1 MKRQVLNYETLLRVT
16 KAISHSRDPEE
27 VVLMTVESIKTALG
41 VKGCTLFLI
50 NRKTDHLE
58 ATASFG
64 LSNQYLNKGPISL
77 MDSIAQTLED
87 GPVAISNVMD
97 DPRIQYPEEAK
108 KEGIASILSV
118 PVISGGHVIGVLR
131 VYTAKRWDFTLNDV
145 NFVQA
150 MACMAGM
157 AISMARQ
164 LKGMKDSLE
173 VMKSL
178 RDPRTLKSKK
188 RTPFEGIPVTATA
201 PIVKHRRKK

>member
-1 MKRQVLNYETLLRVT
+1 MKRQVLNYETLLKVT

-27 VVLMTVESIKTALG
+27 VVLMTVESIKTALD

-50 NRKTDHLE
+50 NRKTNHLE
-58 ATASFG
+58 VAASFG
-64 LSNQYLNKGPISL
+64 LSDEYLNKGPLSA
-77 MDSIAQTLED
+77 MDSIAQSLED

-118 PVISGGHVIGVLR
+118 PVIAGGHVIGVLR

-164 LKGMKDSLE
+164 FKGLKDSLE
-173 VMKSL
+173 VMRGL
-178 RDPRTLKSKK
+178 RDPKTLKSKK
-188 RTPFEGIPVTATA
+188 RTPFEGVPVTSSA
-201 PIVKHRRKK
+201 PKVKARRKK

>member
-1 MKRQVLNYETLLRVT
+1 MKKQVLNYETLLKVT

-27 VVLMTVESIKTALG
+27 VVLMTVDSIKTALG
-41 VKGCTLFLI
+41 IKGCTLFLI
-50 NRKTDHLE
+50 NPKTDHLE

-64 LSNQYLNKGPISL
+64 LSDQYLNKGPISL
-77 MDSIAQTLED
+77 TDSISQSLD

-118 PVISGGHVIGVLR
+118 PVISGGHVLGALR
-131 VYTAKRWDFTLNDV
+131 VYSAERWDFTLNDV

-173 VMKSL
+173 AMKSL
-178 RDPRTLKSKK
+178 RDPKTLKSKK
-188 RTPFEGIPVTATA
+188 RTPFEGVPMTATA
-201 PIVKHRRKK
+201 PKIKHRRKK